1 VVFVSLDRTWLSL
14 VLSLLV
20 ELLLETDSAVA
31 GEVEVVLSLLMVD
44 VL

>member
-1 VVFVSLDRTWLSL
+1 L

-31 GEVEVVLSLLMVD
+31 GEVEVLSLLMVD